1 MSASFLTSFTEQEFK
16 DYLKEAIREVIAE
29 ELKQVKPSQTE
40 TLSITEAA
48 AFLKLKLTTMY
59 EKTSRKL
66 IPHFKKGNK
75 LYFNR
80 TELEEWIRKG
90 KVKTASD
97 IESEAI
103 VHVMHHRRAA

>member
-1 MSASFLTSFTEQEFK
+1 MSASFLTSLTEEEFK
-16 DYLKEAIREVIAE
+16 AFLKAAIREVIAE
-29 ELKQVKPSQTE
+29 ELKQVKPTQHE
-40 TLSITEAA
+40 TLSIKEAA
-48 AFLKLKLTTMY
+48 SFLRLKLTTMY

-80 TELEEWIRKG
+80 AELEDWIRKG

-103 VHVMHHRRAA
+103 VHVMNRRAA